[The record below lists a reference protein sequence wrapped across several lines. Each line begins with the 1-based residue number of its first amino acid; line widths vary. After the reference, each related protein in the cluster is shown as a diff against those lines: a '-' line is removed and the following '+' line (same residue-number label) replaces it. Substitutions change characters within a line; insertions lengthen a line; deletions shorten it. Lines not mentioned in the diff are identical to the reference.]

1 MEQSRAALQAA
12 DANLTSAGADF
23 QRAKVDAEGPD
34 VPLLKRAYDRALG
47 MAKDGVVS
55 QSALDDA
62 DKNYKM
68 ALNKQN
74 VAKAQVTVLQAKIEQ
89 AQAQVAQDRANLQ
102 QLEEQLGYT
111 DIESPIDGV
120 ILSRD
125 VEMGDAVSSIL
136 VLGSSA
142 TLVMT
147 LGDTSQ
153 VYVKGKVD
161 ESDIGKVYLGQA
173 GAHQGGIVQGQ
184 DFQWRGHQDFSD
196 GGGKGQRHHLRGT
209 GFDQQSGRR
218 VEGGDDREC
227 GNHSGRTPEGAADS
241 RRRNHVRQRQ
251 EGFGRCARPQRERR
265 HAEGGGQH
273 WHFERG
279 QDRSS
284 LRAEGRRPGGAAVGA
299 ADWPPLS
306 LRGNGLV
313 GGTDHDPWGT
323 CFAAPGYLATAM
335 NFTEI
340 LRQTFAMFRAHKMRM
355 FLTMFGIVWGISS
368 VILLVGLGRGF
379 SADNQ
384 RRMKTLGK
392 DLVIVWGGRTS
403 AQAGGLAAGREIR
416 LVIDD
421 ARMIRSECYLVKT
434 VSPEL
439 RRGVPEVSPFNSAN
453 REVVG
458 MWPSYQDFRSLT
470 VAEGRPVS
478 DEDESEARRVV
489 VLGDAA
495 RKQLFSGQPAVGA
508 SILIQRVPYTVIG
521 VLQEKKQNSSYSGP
535 G

>member
-1 MEQSRAALQAA
+1 
-12 DANLTSAGADF
+12 
-23 QRAKVDAEGPD
+23 
-34 VPLLKRAYDRALG
+34 
-47 MAKDGVVS
+47 
-55 QSALDDA
+55 
-62 DKNYKM
+62 
-68 ALNKQN
+68 
-74 VAKAQVTVLQAKIEQ
+74 
-89 AQAQVAQDRANLQ
+89 
-102 QLEEQLGYT
+102 
-111 DIESPIDGV
+111 
-120 ILSRD
+120 
-125 VEMGDAVSSIL
+125 
-136 VLGSSA
+136 
-142 TLVMT
+142 
-147 LGDTSQ
+147 
-153 VYVKGKVD
+153 
-161 ESDIGKVYLGQA
+161 
-173 GAHQGGIVQGQ
+173 
-184 DFQWRGHQDFSD
+184 
-196 GGGKGQRHHLRGT
+196 
-209 GFDQQSGRR
+209 
-218 VEGGDDREC
+218 
-227 GNHSGRTPEGAADS
+227 
-241 RRRNHVRQRQ
+241 
-251 EGFGRCARPQRERR
+251 
-265 HAEGGGQH
+265 
-273 WHFERG
+273 
-279 QDRSS
+279 
-284 LRAEGRRPGGAAVGA
+284 
-299 ADWPPLS
+299 
-306 LRGNGLV
+306 
-313 GGTDHDPWGT
+313 
-323 CFAAPGYLATAM
+323 M

-439 RRGVPEVSPFNSAN
+439 RRGVPEVSQFNSAT

-478 DEDESEARRVV
+478 DEDENEARRVV

-535 G
+535 DNDYLYAPYSAVSRDFPPPDKPGIVRGYLNDIVFEVGSSEQHEAAVEQVRQTLGRLHHFDPMDKDALFVWDTMDGAKLVENIFNVVTIFFACVAIITLCLGGIGVMNIMLVSVTERTREIGMRKAIGATRRDILRQFFAESAILTAASGALGLTFGVGLCVALNTIPLPDFVPHPIISAISILASVLTLSVITVTAGVYPAQRAAEMQPVEALHYE